1 MGLAERFKEKL
12 SNKNIFIENKIE
24 EKLQEKEIM
33 FISKPIT
40 ETEVELENNEE
51 LQQEEV
57 SDIIEQEEVKAE
69 EVVIE
74 PIKNVLAEETKPT
87 INITRFE
94 DLESELIC
102 KIRKTPYW
110 EEYSIQRQEKMIS
123 SYFTKK
129 VQDFSTEEK
138 KEFVKNILALA
149 NNR

>member
-12 SNKNIFIENKIE
+12 NNKNIFTENKIE

-40 ETEVELENNEE
+40 ETKIELEVNEE
-51 LQQEEV
+51 IQQEE
-57 SDIIEQEEVKAE
+57 IKAE
-69 EVVIE
+69 EIVIE
-74 PIKNVLAEETKPT
+74 PIKNVLAEETKTT

-94 DLESELIC
+94 DLESELIS

-129 VQDFSTEEK
+129 VQDCSTEEK